1 MFKSAL
7 LASVSFL
14 HVGDAEHE
22 SEKKA
27 KGTDGDV
34 ANGQEVVL
42 STEGVCGRKNEAL
55 SALERSNL
63 VLIIDP
69 ELIRSCLKA
78 TFNSSPKFSEIW
90 ESSSSHPDDE
100 MLVVFHINPLN
111 LFIINTIRQAIID
124 ILELVIN
131 I

>member
-34 ANGQEVVL
+34 ANGL
-42 STEGVCGRKNEAL
+42 AK
-55 SALERSNL
+55 
-63 VLIIDP
+63 
-69 ELIRSCLKA
+69 K
-78 TFNSSPKFSEIW
+78 
-90 ESSSSHPDDE
+90 
-100 MLVVFHINPLN
+100 
-111 LFIINTIRQAIID
+111 
-124 ILELVIN
+124 
-131 I
+131 